1 MYALF
6 HEILRSNLFTEKLT
20 ILFATQIS
28 NASKPKKGKPPCRF
42 AVYLHKQ
49 LGAPIKYAIRRAQG
63 KGGSSRPV
71 HPNTGVMV
79 YTIARTLLPP

>member
-6 HEILRSNLFTEKLT
+6 YQRLRSNLFTEKLT

-42 AVYLHKQ
+42 AVYLHEQ

-63 KGGSSRPV
+63 GKGLRPV
-71 HPNTGVMV
+71 HPNTGVLV
-79 YTIARTLLPP
+79 YVARTLLPP